1 MFDIPQGY
9 TFSAVDAGF
18 KYTDRNDLSLIVS
31 ACPAHAAGVFTTNR
45 FQAAPV
51 VKSREIIFRTSRA
64 RAILVN
70 AGQANACTGDEGLM
84 RCDATREMVAGL
96 LGLEADDILTAS
108 TGVIGDQ
115 LPMDLWERAIPKLVQ
130 GVGIS
135 GPLDMAKAIMTTDTF
150 PKLLARTVHLGG
162 GDVRLL
168 GMCKGAGMI
177 CPTMATMLGF
187 VICDADVD
195 PVWWKESLHRAV
207 DVSFN
212 AITVDG
218 DTSTNDCIL
227 ALANGAAGV
236 CAASENDRELLEA
249 ALTDLCQDL
258 AFRIVQ
264 DAEGGTKVLRI
275 AVRGAVNRNDAETV
289 ARVVGHSPLV
299 KTALYGQDPNW
310 GRIVAAVGRSGAAFE
325 PGDVCV
331 ALGETVIFHK
341 GQPVDGD
348 WDSILAPV
356 LKRDEIRVEIT
367 LGSGPGTYEL
377 LASDLTEEYIKIN
390 AEYRS

>member
-1 MFDIPQGY
+1 MFDVPRGY
-9 TFSAVDAGF
+9 RFAAVEAGF
-18 KYTDRNDLSLIVS
+18 KYTNRCDLSLVVS
-31 ACPAHAAGVFTTNR
+31 DCPAHAAGVFTTNR

-51 VKSREIIFRTSRA
+51 VVSQKALKVSSTA

-70 AGQANACTGDEGLM
+70 AGQANACTGEEGEQ
-84 RCDATREMVAGL
+84 RCLATREMVAAP
-96 LGLEADDILTAS
+96 LGIDPGEILVAS

-115 LPMDLWERAIPKLVQ
+115 LLMDRFESGSRELVEDLGQ
-130 GVGIS
+130 S
-135 GPLDMAKAIMTTDTF
+135 SPLDMAKAIMTTDTF
-150 PKLLARTVHLGG
+150 PKLVTETVTLGG
-162 GDVRLL
+162 GQVRLL

-177 CPTMATMLGF
+177 CPNMATMLGF
-187 VICDADVD
+187 IVCDADVD
-195 PVWWKESLHRAV
+195 PLWWQQTLRTAV
-207 DVSFN
+207 DESFN

-227 ALANGAAGV
+227 ALANGKSGVAVASRADERMLAAG
-236 CAASENDRELLEA
+236 
-249 ALTDLCQDL
+249 LTDLCREL

-275 AVRGAVNRNDAETV
+275 EVEGAKSRQQAEVV

-310 GRIVAAVGRSGAAFE
+310 GRIVAAVGRSGAEFDPE
-325 PGDVCV
+325 EVSV
-331 ALGETVIFHK
+331 AIGGTTIFFK
-341 GQPVDGD
+341 GQPVGGD

-356 LKRDEIRVEIT
+356 LKRDEIIVSIS
-367 LGSGPGTYEL
+367 LGTGRGKYEL

-390 AEYRS
+390 AEYRT

>member
-1 MFDIPQGY
+1 MFEIPKGY
-9 TFSAVDAGF
+9 TFSAVGAGF
-18 KYTDRNDLSLIVS
+18 KYTGRNDLSLIVS
-31 ACPAHAAGVFTTNR
+31 ECPAHAAGVFTTNR

-51 VKSREIIFRTSRA
+51 VRSRESLTLSPMA

-84 RCDATREMVAGL
+84 LCDTTR
-96 LGLEADDILTAS
+96 DIVGGKLNIAPEEILVAS

-115 LPMDLWERAIPKLVQ
+115 LRMDLWEQAVPKLVNTLGQ
-130 GVGIS
+130 S
-135 GPLDMAKAIMTTDTF
+135 DPLDMAKAIMTTDTF
-150 PKLLARTVHLGG
+150 PKVVSKTVTLINGV
-162 GDVRLL
+162 VRLL

-177 CPTMATMLGF
+177 CPNMATMLGF
-187 VICDADVD
+187 VICDADVED
-195 PVWWKESLHRAV
+195 AWWAETLRNAV
-207 DVSFN
+207 ETSFN

-227 ALANGAAGV
+227 ALANGASGIEV
-236 CAASENDRELLEA
+236 CSSSDKRILAA

-275 AVRGAVNRNDAETV
+275 AVTGAKSKGQAETV

-310 GRIVAAVGRSGAAFE
+310 GRIVAAIGRSGADFE
-325 PGDVCV
+325 PDEVSVAIGD
-331 ALGETVIFHK
+331 TVIFQQ

-356 LKRDEIRVEIT
+356 LKRDEINVQIS
-367 LGSGPGTYEL
+367 LGSGRGKYEL

-390 AEYRS
+390 AEYRT

>member
-1 MFDIPQGY
+1 MFEIPKGY
-9 TFSAVDAGF
+9 TFSAVGAGF
-18 KYTDRNDLSLIVS
+18 KYTGRNDLSLILS
-31 ACPAHAAGVFTTNR
+31 ECPAHAAGVFTTNR

-51 VKSREIIFRTSRA
+51 VKSRESLTRSSMA

-84 RCDATREMVAGL
+84 LCDATREMVGGKL
-96 LGLEADDILTAS
+96 NISPEEILVAS

-115 LPMDLWERAIPKLVQ
+115 LRMDLWEQAVPELVTQ
-130 GVGIS
+130 LGRS
-135 GPLDMAKAIMTTDTF
+135 DPLDMAKAIMTTDTF
-150 PKLLARTVHLGG
+150 PKVLSKSVSLENGV
-162 GDVRLL
+162 VRLL

-177 CPTMATMLGF
+177 CPNMATMLGF

-195 PVWWKESLHRAV
+195 DAWWAESLRKAV
-207 DVSFN
+207 AISFN

-227 ALANGAAGV
+227 ALANGASGV
-236 CAASENDRELLEA
+236 KACSASDKRMLAA

-275 AVRGAVNRNDAETV
+275 SVSGARSKGQAEIV

-310 GRIVAAVGRSGAAFE
+310 GRIVAAIGRSGADFE
-325 PGDVCV
+325 PEEVSVAIGD
-331 ALGETVIFHK
+331 TVIFQQ

-356 LKRDEIRVEIT
+356 LKRDEINVEIC
-367 LGSGPGTYEL
+367 LGSGRGQYKL

-390 AEYRS
+390 AEYRT